1 MYSNESVS
9 VHVCYD
15 IQSRGGGYFL
25 PLLAYELDLNV
36 KRKEKKQKSNSS
48 ILWEKG
54 WH

>member
-1 MYSNESVS
+1 MYSNKSVN
-9 VHVCYD
+9 VHMCYD
-15 IQSRGGGYFL
+15 IQCRGGSYFL